1 MNGIET
7 QKTALVTGGTRG
19 IGLAISEALI
29 KEGYRVFAAY
39 SKDEKSA
46 EEAARRGVIPV
57 RADVAKE
64 EDVKALF
71 AQTGKVSVLVNNAG
85 VALQKQVQDTTYDE
99 WNRLFAV
106 NVGGVF
112 LCTKEAVKSMISEGE
127 GVIVNISSVW
137 GEVGGSCESAYSAT
151 KSALYGFTKAL
162 AKELGP
168 SGVRVNC
175 VSPGVMDTAMN
186 AHLST
191 EDMAALADEIP
202 LGRVGRADEVA
213 NAVVFLVKNEYL
225 TGVDLPVNGGFSLV

>member
-39 SKDEKSA
+39 SKDEKNA

-71 AQTGKVSVLVNNAG
+71 AQTGRVSVLVNNAG
-85 VALQKQVQDTTYDE
+85 VALQKQVQDTSYDE

-175 VSPGVMDTAMN
+175 VSPGVIDTAMN
-186 AHLST
+186 AHLSA

-213 NAVVFLVKNEYL
+213 NAVVFLIKNEYL